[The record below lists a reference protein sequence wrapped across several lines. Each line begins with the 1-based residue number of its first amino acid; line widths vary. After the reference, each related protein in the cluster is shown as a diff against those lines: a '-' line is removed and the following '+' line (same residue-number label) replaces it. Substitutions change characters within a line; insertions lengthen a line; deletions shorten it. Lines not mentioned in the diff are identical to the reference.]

1 MTNLQIRIDGNIKKS
16 ADELFVS
23 LGLDTQTAIRIFIQQ
38 AIENNG
44 LPFPV
49 RHNNGYSLLQA
60 IDDSR
65 NRINLTGPFD
75 SAENAVNSM
84 LAD

>member
-1 MTNLQIRIDGNIKKS
+1 MTNLQIRIDDNIKKR
-16 ADELFVS
+16 ADELFLS

-44 LPFPV
+44 LPFSV
-49 RHNNGYSLLQA
+49 KHNDNYSLMQA

-65 NRINLTGPFD
+65 NKRNLTGPFNR
-75 SAENAVNSM
+75 AEDAISSM